1 MRSVGKGV
9 VPDKLT
15 PYGTT
20 LESEI
25 SALRNFGVNRSGV
38 HTDIAIR
45 SEFAALSPQI
55 ANNNIPLIK
64 AYSAWKKQEWQ
75 KLESLLPI
83 GDWPPYRGFVK
94 RSEGVFE
101 PGMLFDR
108 FGGRFKNGVF
118 SDGGSFVSP
127 AGTPFT
133 SRGLPDSTLHA
144 PKSVYQVLKPIKGH
158 HGPAIPWFKQEGMGV
173 QWELN
178 NNIDYLLKNGY
189 IRLINRTAQ
198 GQ

>member
-1 MRSVGKGV
+1 MTCCSRQTYSIC
-9 VPDKLT
+9 
-15 PYGTT
+15 TT

-118 SDGGSFVSP
+118 FDGGSFVSP
-127 AGTPFT
+127 AETPFT
-133 SRGLPDSTLHA
+133 SEGYRIVRYMLRRVSIKCLSQLKGIMAQQFHGLNRKEWEFNGS
-144 PKSVYQVLKPIKGH
+144 S
-158 HGPAIPWFKQEGMGV
+158 MGV
-173 QWELN
+173 E
-178 NNIDYLLKNGY
+178 
-189 IRLINRTAQ
+189 
-198 GQ
+198 